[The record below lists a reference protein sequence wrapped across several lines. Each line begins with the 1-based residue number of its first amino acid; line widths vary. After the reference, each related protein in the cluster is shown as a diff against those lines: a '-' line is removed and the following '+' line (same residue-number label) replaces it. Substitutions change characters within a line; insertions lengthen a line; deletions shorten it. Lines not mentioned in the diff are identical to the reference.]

1 MYHKWI
7 KLISRF
13 KFIHLILREAFSI
26 LVSKLLIGIMFTTT
40 MSEDTMLRKKYSVSV
55 LLLLLSLF
63 CSCSKEDYYLF
74 NDDFWTDY
82 ALEQRSLMTKTSP
95 EPPIQTLSYPTVTQ
109 ISNSTVVIDQMN
121 AAWSRMK
128 NSCSNTGRKEYG
140 FWIYYNHTESKFWCG
155 DIVEGPLQGYST
167 NTAASVHLGPCENN
181 LQVCGFFHTHTSLE
195 MAPRGLTRKTGPS
208 QTDTDFANGQ
218 KIPGLLYDYSAQII
232 RSGDS
237 RNAQHQL
244 YTFGPNQR
252 TFY

>member
-1 MYHKWI
+1 MFKNVKMYHKWI

-13 KFIHLILREAFSI
+13 KFIHLILRETFSI

-121 AAWSRMK
+121 AA
-128 NSCSNTGRKEYG
+128 
-140 FWIYYNHTESKFWCG
+140 
-155 DIVEGPLQGYST
+155 
-167 NTAASVHLGPCENN
+167 
-181 LQVCGFFHTHTSLE
+181 
-195 MAPRGLTRKTGPS
+195 
-208 QTDTDFANGQ
+208 
-218 KIPGLLYDYSAQII
+218 
-232 RSGDS
+232 
-237 RNAQHQL
+237 
-244 YTFGPNQR
+244 
-252 TFY
+252 